1 MEQLLKT
8 VGLVASACQV
18 TDISKLL
25 PNREAQAEPQPSSS
39 RRLRS
44 PFSRSPTGAACR
56 SPAAPTRS

>member
-25 PNREAQAEPQPSSS
+25 PNREAQAEPQAEQQSATAQPVQPVTDW
-39 RRLRS
+39 RS
-44 PFSRSPTGAACR
+44 VQIT
-56 SPAAPTRS
+56 AAPTRS

>member
-25 PNREAQAEPQPSSS
+25 PNREAQAEPKPSSS
-39 RRLRS
+39 RRPRS
-44 PFSRSPTGAACR
+44 PFSR
-56 SPAAPTRS
+56 